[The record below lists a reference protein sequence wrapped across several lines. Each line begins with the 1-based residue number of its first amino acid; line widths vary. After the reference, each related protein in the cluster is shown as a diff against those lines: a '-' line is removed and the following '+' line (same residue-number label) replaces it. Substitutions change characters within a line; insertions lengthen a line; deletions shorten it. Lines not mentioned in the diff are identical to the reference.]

1 MCTFLHMDALLMFM
15 WRVSISATLTPAGD
29 TWPCR
34 PGLCCERLYGL
45 AERGDPLCGSPRRRG
60 ASCTSLFAPF
70 GPLCPW
76 PPCSDPLGSTKCS
89 WTSALPTS
97 WWREKTTLR
106 SSFLSLYLSPF
117 NNQIELSHISSD
129 VVHLFDRIDRNTLI
143 ANI

>member
-1 MCTFLHMDALLMFM
+1 MRFALSAMCRCDGACWCVRIPAYACPLMFM

-29 TWPCR
+29 TWPCCCCCR
-34 PGLCCERLYGL
+34 RHRGLCCERLYGL

-70 GPLCPW
+70 GPLCLW

-89 WTSALPTS
+89 WTSALSTS

-106 SSFLSLYLSPF
+106 SSFLSVCL
-117 NNQIELSHISSD
+117 
-129 VVHLFDRIDRNTLI
+129 HLII
-143 ANI
+143 K